1 LPIPDAI
8 EAIIHVCAALAHLH
22 EHGYVHRDSKPANIM
37 LRRGISVLV
46 DFDVA
51 YRLKPGHTPRGRIG
65 TDPDM
70 APEQCLRGEL
80 SPATDLCGVG
90 AVLYEM
96 LTGRWLFE
104 TELMGHSHRHT
115 FAARYP
121 QIRGVQP
128 PRPRRFN
135 AQVSAGLEAVV
146 MQCVASQPEQRFSS
160 ARALAQELAGFL
172 EGQDRLWPDSLDL
185 QRTMVQTKA
194 QRRHHD
200 EAPAAVVP
208 GNPVRR

>member
-1 LPIPDAI
+1 
-8 EAIIHVCAALAHLH
+8 
-22 EHGYVHRDSKPANIM
+22 
-37 LRRGISVLV
+37 
-46 DFDVA
+46 
-51 YRLKPGHTPRGRIG
+51 
-65 TDPDM
+65 M